1 MWTDRRLLDLF
12 GIEHPIIQAPMAG
25 STNPE
30 LVAAVSASGALGSF
44 GAASSPPDKLRTVVQ
59 AIQQRTSNPYNINL
73 FAASTEQFDR
83 NARPGPGLAQ
93 KLQNYH
99 DELALGPVPEPGPLF
114 GPAEAQLD
122 VLLEQ
127 RVPVISIHFGVDSAT
142 VERAKSAGAKV
153 LCSATTVAEARQ
165 LEAAGV
171 DAIIAQGAYV
181 AVIVAPLPV
190 TTAS

>member
-12 GIEHPIIQAPMAG
+12 GIEHPVIQAPMAG

-30 LVAAVSASGALGSF
+30 LVAAVSTSGALGSF

-93 KLQNYH
+93 HLQNYH
-99 DELALGPVPEPGPLF
+99 DELAL
-114 GPAEAQLD
+114 
-122 VLLEQ
+122 
-127 RVPVISIHFGVDSAT
+127 
-142 VERAKSAGAKV
+142 
-153 LCSATTVAEARQ
+153 
-165 LEAAGV
+165 
-171 DAIIAQGAYV
+171 
-181 AVIVAPLPV
+181 
-190 TTAS
+190 